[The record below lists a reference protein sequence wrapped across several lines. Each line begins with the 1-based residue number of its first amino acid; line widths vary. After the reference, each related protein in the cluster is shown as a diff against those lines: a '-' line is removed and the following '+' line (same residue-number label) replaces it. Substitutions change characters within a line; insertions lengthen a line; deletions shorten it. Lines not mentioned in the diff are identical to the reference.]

1 VTSSAIRSFLNSSS
15 PRQYSFL
22 RGGGLGWGMPAAVG
36 CSLGL
41 GREPVVCLVGDGAAL
56 YSPQALW
63 TAAYE
68 KLPVTF
74 IVMHNRE
81 YDVLKNFMRSQEHY
95 TAAKTNRFVAME
107 IDNPA
112 IDYVALATSMGVPA
126 RRIERAGDIAQ
137 AIEAGIA
144 SGVTN
149 LIEVVIG
156 SA

>member
-1 VTSSAIRSFLNSSS
+1 
-15 PRQYSFL
+15 
-22 RGGGLGWGMPAAVG
+22 M
-36 CSLGL
+36 
-41 GREPVVCLVGDGAAL
+41 

-74 IVMHNRE
+74 IVMNNRE
-81 YDVLKNFMRSQEHY
+81 YNVLKNFMRSQEHY
-95 TAAKTNRFVAME
+95 NAAKTSRFVAMDIE
-107 IDNPA
+107 NPP
-112 IDYVALATSMGVPA
+112 IDYLSLAASMGVPA